1 MKSTGLLWILLAFI
15 LTGNLIGC
23 KNRNGQGQEDN
34 ANHDLQQ
41 IKDSNELVVLTMYGS
56 TSYFIY
62 RGQEMGFQYELAQQF
77 AQSLGL
83 KMEVKVARNVAD
95 MERKLINGEGDL
107 IAYNLPITKEGKN
120 RVTYCGNEI
129 ITHQVIVQQT
139 GRQTRPLKDVT
150 ELIGKEVYVKPGKY
164 YERLV
169 NLNQELG
176 GGILIKKVTSDSIG
190 VEDLIAQVSEGK
202 IQYTVADNDIAR
214 LNATYFPNLNIHLSI
229 SFDQRSSWA
238 VRRDCP
244 LLAQA
249 ANEWF
254 KRNKTSN
261 AYRSSAKRYFEQSKR
276 IAHGSIL
283 SVKKGQISRFDS
295 LFRHYARRIDWD
307 WRLLASLA
315 YAESN
320 FDPTVVSWAG
330 ARGLMQLMPRTA
342 RILGVPPGKEDDP
355 EESIKAAVVYIGRL
369 DKSFAS
375 VGDKEERIK
384 FILASYNAG
393 EGHIKDAMALAKKYG
408 ADPTCWKD
416 NVEKYLKLKSH
427 ERYFNDEVCKN
438 GYFRGEETCRFV
450 KDILQRHRLYKDK
463 IKH

>member
-1 MKSTGLLWILLAFI
+1 MCKEKLFAG
-15 LTGNLIGC
+15 LIGVLFLLLSGC
-23 KNRNGQGQEDN
+23 ANRQQTADQAE
-34 ANHDLQQ
+34 ATTDLPAIRQRG
-41 IKDSNELVVLTMYGS
+41 ELVALTLYSS
-56 TSYFIY
+56 TSYFNY
-62 RGQEMGFQYELAQQF
+62 RGEPMGFQYELCRQF
-77 AQSLGL
+77 ADSLGVTL
-83 KMEVKVARNVAD
+83 KVKVANSP
-95 MERKLINGEGDL
+95 EELIRKLQQGEGDL
-107 IAYNLPITKEGKN
+107 IAYNLN
-120 RVTYCGNEI
+120 VTNERKDSILFCGEENLS
-129 ITHQVIVQQT
+129 HQVLVQRA
-139 GRQTRPLKDVT
+139 GRNALKDVT
-150 ELIGKEVYVKPGKY
+150 EMPGKTIHVKPGRY
-164 YERLV
+164 QQRLE
-169 NLNQELG
+169 NLNNELG
-176 GGILIKKVTSDSIG
+176 GGILIHPVTEDSISE
-190 VEDLIAQVSEGK
+190 EDLIEQVALGQ
-202 IQYTVADNDIAR
+202 IDYTICDNEMAKVNR
-214 LNATYFPNLNIHLSI
+214 TYYSNLDIHLNV
-229 SFDQRSSWA
+229 SFVQRSSWA
-238 VRRDCP
+238 VRKDEP